1 MKEENMAEV
10 LRAVAH
16 PSRIKILQILGRNQ
30 KCVKDL
36 EQLVNIKQSNLSQ
49 HLRILKDRGI
59 VECERRGME
68 VCYRIKNRKI
78 LDVIMCAKKFFTPG
92 GKDDE

>member
-1 MKEENMAEV
+1 MAEV

>member
-1 MKEENMAEV
+1 MEEENMAEV

>member
-1 MKEENMAEV
+1 LEEENMAEV